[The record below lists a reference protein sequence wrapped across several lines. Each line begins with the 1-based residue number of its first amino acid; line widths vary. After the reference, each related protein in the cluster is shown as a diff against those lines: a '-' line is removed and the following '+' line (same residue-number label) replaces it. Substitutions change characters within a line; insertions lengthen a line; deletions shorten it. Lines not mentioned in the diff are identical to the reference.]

1 MDGLVLRDFLLYT
14 SLGLFVLYTLR
25 INNMWGVSKGTK
37 KAKLDVKESKD
48 LHKKRLAWLKV
59 LQWCEWVCVN
69 VGSVPDENT
78 INDTNYR
85 ISRLRLKIDVLERN
99 IKAKELLGLLKG
111 IQLVGIFCS
120 ILALLL
126 TKNVMSLGG
135 LLLYLAPSTFNV
147 FADTKINDEDIEL
160 EKDFPD
166 LFLLLHVRLLKGS
179 KTRLSP
185 TLDDYIKSLDAM
197 YQGKS
202 HIVIRNFVVD
212 LRNNIEIYGDD
223 SIAVYK
229 LRDMYRSSMVVN
241 FCNLATQSLK
251 GVDNKDKLLAFK
263 IELTQQKQEDMKLR
277 AKKLVDKGRRSII
290 VIYIILG
297 EFVVLSWLAKLGTM
311 RM

>member
-1 MDGLVLRDFLLYT
+1 MNGLVLRDFLLYT
-14 SLGLFVLYTLR
+14 ALILFALYTMR

-48 LHKKRLAWLKV
+48 LHKKRLTYLKI
-59 LQWCEWVCVN
+59 LQCCEWVCIN
-69 VGSVPDENT
+69 VGSIPDENT

-85 ISRLRLKIDVLERN
+85 INRLRLKIDVLDRN

-111 IQLVGIFCS
+111 IQLIGVFFS
-120 ILALLL
+120 ILTLLL
-126 TKNVMSLGG
+126 TKNIMSLGG

-179 KTRLSP
+179 RTRLSP

-202 HIVIRNFVVD
+202 HLVIRNFVVD

-263 IELTQQKQEDMKLR
+263 IELTQQKQEDMKER
-277 AKKLVDKGRRSII
+277 AKKLVNKGRKSII

>member
-1 MDGLVLRDFLLYT
+1 MNGLVLRDFLLYT
-14 SLGLFVLYTLR
+14 ALILFALYTMR

-48 LHKKRLAWLKV
+48 LHKKRLTYLKI
-59 LQWCEWVCVN
+59 LQCCEWICIN
-69 VGSVPDENT
+69 VGSIPDENT

-85 ISRLRLKIDVLERN
+85 INRLRLKIDVLDRN

-111 IQLVGIFCS
+111 IQLIGVFFS
-120 ILALLL
+120 ILTLLL

-179 KTRLSP
+179 RTRLSP

-202 HIVIRNFVVD
+202 HLVIRNFVVD

-263 IELTQQKQEDMKLR
+263 RELTQQKQEDMKER
-277 AKKLVDKGRRSII
+277 AKKLVNKGRKSII

>member
-1 MDGLVLRDFLLYT
+1 MNGLVLRDFLLYT

-85 ISRLRLKIDVLERN
+85 INRLRLKIDVLERN

-277 AKKLVDKGRRSII
+277 AKKLVDKGRRSIF

>member
-1 MDGLVLRDFLLYT
+1 MNGLVLRDFLLYT
-14 SLGLFVLYTLR
+14 ALILFALYTMR

-48 LHKKRLAWLKV
+48 LHKKRLTYLKI
-59 LQWCEWVCVN
+59 LQCCEWICIN
-69 VGSVPDENT
+69 VGSIPDENT

-85 ISRLRLKIDVLERN
+85 INRLRLKIDVLDRN

-111 IQLVGIFCS
+111 IQLIGVFFS
-120 ILALLL
+120 ILTLLL

-179 KTRLSP
+179 RTRLSP

-202 HIVIRNFVVD
+202 HLVIRNFVVD

-263 IELTQQKQEDMKLR
+263 IELTQQKQEDMKER
-277 AKKLVDKGRRSII
+277 AKKLVNKGRKSII

>member
-1 MDGLVLRDFLLYT
+1 MNGLVLRDFLLYT
-14 SLGLFVLYTLR
+14 ALILFALYTMR

-48 LHKKRLAWLKV
+48 LHKKRLTYLKI
-59 LQWCEWVCVN
+59 LQCCEWVCIN
-69 VGSVPDENT
+69 VGSIPDENT

-85 ISRLRLKIDVLERN
+85 INRLRLKIDVLDRN

-111 IQLVGIFCS
+111 IQLIGVFFS
-120 ILALLL
+120 ILTLLL

-179 KTRLSP
+179 RTRLSP

-202 HIVIRNFVVD
+202 HLVIRNFVVD

-263 IELTQQKQEDMKLR
+263 IELTQQKQEDMKER
-277 AKKLVDKGRRSII
+277 AKKLVNKGRKSII

>member
-1 MDGLVLRDFLLYT
+1 MGSLALRDFLLYT
-14 SLGLFVLYTLR
+14 SLVLFVLYTLR

-48 LHKKRLAWLKV
+48 LHKKRLIWLKV

-69 VGSVPDENT
+69 VGSIPDET
-78 INDTNYR
+78 TLNDTNYR
-85 ISRLRLKIDVLERN
+85 INRLRLKIDVLERN
-99 IKAKELLGLLKG
+99 IKAKELLGLLKS
-111 IQLVGIFCS
+111 IQLIGIFCS

-197 YQGKS
+197 YKGKS
-202 HIVIRNFVVD
+202 HLVIRNFVID

-277 AKKLVDKGRRSII
+277 AKKLVDKGRKSII

-311 RM
+311 KM

>member
-1 MDGLVLRDFLLYT
+1 MNGLVLRDFLLYT
-14 SLGLFVLYTLR
+14 ALILFALYTMR

-48 LHKKRLAWLKV
+48 LHKKRLTYLKI
-59 LQWCEWVCVN
+59 LQCCEWVCIN
-69 VGSVPDENT
+69 VGSIPDENI

-85 ISRLRLKIDVLERN
+85 INRLRLKIDVLDRN

-111 IQLVGIFCS
+111 IQLIGVFFS
-120 ILALLL
+120 ILTLLL
-126 TKNVMSLGG
+126 TKNIMSLGG

-179 KTRLSP
+179 RTRLSP

-202 HIVIRNFVVD
+202 HLVIRNFVVD

-263 IELTQQKQEDMKLR
+263 IELTQQKQEDMKER
-277 AKKLVDKGRRSII
+277 AKKLVNKGRKSII

>member
-85 ISRLRLKIDVLERN
+85 INRLRLKIDVLERN